1 MGLMAT
7 AVGKDV
13 IAPMVQDIMQAA
25 LKVHLSYRS
34 LVQSCAHAPICSS
47 IDPHGC

>member
-25 LKVHLSYRS
+25 LKVSSPTAPLCNPS
-34 LVQSCAHAPICSS
+34 AHAPM
-47 IDPHGC
+47 